1 MGNVIY
7 YDFENFRLDV
17 INEQLLKDNQ
27 PIPLTHKAFKTL
39 LILVQNYG
47 QLVKKEDIINQIWH
61 DSFVEDSNLTQH
73 IYVLRKT
80 LGNNKQGKPFIETVP
95 KRGYCFV
102 GEMQKI
108 TAREMSLVESALKP
122 RLRPDDSV
130 LDEQFIYVKDE
141 NGRIHLSADQHLS
154 EDLPKDLSAPIS
166 STKKT
171 FFSTPILLIICLV
184 GLISIGL
191 ISFQMF
197 RPAKATGINSIAV
210 LPFKPI
216 GKDSSDE
223 KIGFGLADAVIT
235 SLSKQ
240 QKIPV
245 RPTSAV
251 FQFTEK
257 NFDSVNAGKE
267 LGVDSVL
274 EGTVQ
279 RDGEWIR
286 VSVKLIKIS
295 DGSPIWVDTFDEKF
309 THIFA
314 VQDSISTKVAKSLM
328 LNLSNAQEQQLTARN
343 TSNSEAYLAYQ
354 NGRYFWNKRSKEDLE
369 KAVTYFQK
377 AVEIDQNYAIAYAM
391 LADSYN
397 MLYYY
402 GFADDSKE
410 TIDKAD
416 EAAQKSLSLN
426 DSIPESHIAVS
437 YVQIAKYKN
446 YDASVKALERAIQL
460 SPYNPTARI
469 RYGWQ
474 LLRLRNIDGALEQM
488 RIAQE
493 NDPLS
498 PISNSALCSIL
509 LLKRNYPDAL
519 KYSEKAVELMPT
531 APLVKVQLASVYYLN
546 GKPDAAI
553 SLLQEEINVPHSKY
567 DALAG
572 LAYIY
577 AKTGKTNEAEE
588 LLGKLKAEINISN
601 KYSDLA
607 LVAFALGKKEESLEY
622 FKTMLKR
629 TNNIIPL
636 SMLSDPFWE
645 EIFKDE
651 EFKKLAFKH
660 HGKP

>member
-27 PIPLTHKAFKTL
+27 SIPLTHKAFKTL
-39 LILVQNYG
+39 LILVQNFG
-47 QLVKKEDIINQIWH
+47 QLVKKEDIITQIWH
-61 DSFVEDSNLTQH
+61 DSFVEDANLTQH

-80 LGNNKQGKPFIETVP
+80 LGNNKHGKPFIETVP
-95 KRGYCFV
+95 KRGYCFI
-102 GEMQKI
+102 GEIQKVY
-108 TAREMSLVESALKP
+108 AREVSLAESAVTP
-122 RLRPDDSV
+122 HLRADDAV
-130 LDEQFIYVKDE
+130 LDEQFIFVKDE
-141 NGRIHLSADQHLS
+141 NGQIHSSGDIHYSADAQII
-154 EDLPKDLSAPIS
+154 P
-166 STKKT
+166 TKKP
-171 FFSTPILLIICLV
+171 FLSTPILLVICFIGIIGV
-184 GLISIGL
+184 SIFL
-191 ISFQMF
+191 YQMLQ
-197 RPAKATGINSIAV
+197 PAQATEIKSIAV

-216 GKDSSDE
+216 GEESKNE
-223 KIGFGLADAVIT
+223 MMGFGIADAVIT

-257 NFDSVNAGKE
+257 NFDSVEAGKS

-279 RDGEWIR
+279 RDGEWVR
-286 VSVKLIKIS
+286 VSVRLIKIS
-295 DGSPIWVDTFDEKF
+295 DGSTIWAETFDEKF
-309 THIFA
+309 TYIFA
-314 VQDSISTKVAKSLM
+314 VQDSISTKVAKSLT
-328 LNLSNAQEQQLTARN
+328 LNLSNAQERQLTARN
-343 TSNSEAYLAYQ
+343 TSSPEAYQAYQ
-354 NGRYFWNKRSKEDLE
+354 SGRYFWNKRSKEDLE
-369 KAVTYFQK
+369 KAANYFQK
-377 AVEIDQNYAIAYAM
+377 AIELDNNYAIAYAM
-391 LADSYN
+391 LADCYN

-402 GFADDSKE
+402 NFTENSKE

-416 EAAQKSLSLN
+416 EAAKKALALN
-426 DSIPESHIAVS
+426 DSIPEPHIAIS

-446 YDASVKALERAIQL
+446 YESSIKALERAIQL

-474 LLRLRNIDGALEQM
+474 LLRLRNMDGALEQM

-498 PISNSALCSIL
+498 PISNSALCSML
-509 LLKRNYPDAL
+509 LLKRNYADAL

-546 GKPDAAI
+546 NKPDAAI
-553 SLLQEEINVPHSKY
+553 SILQEEIKVPHSKY

-577 AKTGKTNEAEE
+577 AKTGKTKEAEE
-588 LLGKLKAEINISN
+588 IYAQLKAEISISN

-607 LVAFALGKKEESLEY
+607 LVAFALRKKEESLEY
-622 FKTMLKR
+622 FKVLLKR
-629 TNNIIPL
+629 TNNNIPL

-645 EIFKDE
+645 DIFKDE
-651 EFKKLAFKH
+651 SYKKLISH
-660 HGKP
+660 HTEKP

>member
-17 INEQLLKDNQ
+17 TNEQLLKDNQ
-27 PIPLTHKAFKTL
+27 IIPLTHKAFKTL

-61 DSFVEDSNLTQH
+61 DSFVEDANLTQH

-80 LGNNKQGKPFIETVP
+80 LGNNKLGKPFIETIP
-95 KRGYCFV
+95 KRGYCFI
-102 GEMQKI
+102 GEIQKI
-108 TAREMSLVESALKP
+108 AAREVSLVESSLSP

-130 LDEQFIYVKDE
+130 LDEQFIYVENE
-141 NGRIHLSADQHLS
+141 NGRIHLSGDVNYS
-154 EDLPKDLSAPIS
+154 ESPQKDLSAPIS

-191 ISFQMF
+191 FFYQKFQ
-197 RPAKATGINSIAV
+197 PVKATGINSIAV

-295 DGSPIWVDTFDEKF
+295 DGSTIWVDTFDEKF
-309 THIFA
+309 TYIFA

-377 AVEIDQNYAIAYAM
+377 AVEIDQDYAIAYAM

-402 GFADDSKE
+402 GFTKNSKE

-416 EAAQKSLSLN
+416 EAARKALSLN
-426 DSIPESHIAVS
+426 DSIPESHIASS

-446 YDASVKALERAIQL
+446 YDASVKFLERAIQL

-474 LLRLRNIDGALEQM
+474 LLRLGNMDGALEQM

-498 PISNSALCSIL
+498 PISNSALCSML
-509 LLKRNYPDAL
+509 LLKRNYADAL

-553 SLLQEEINVPHSKY
+553 SILQEEINVSHSRY

-577 AKTGKTNEAEE
+577 AKTGKTKEAEE
-588 LLGKLKAEINISN
+588 IYIQLKSEISISN
-601 KYSDLA
+601 KYGDLA
-607 LVAFALGKKEESLEY
+607 LVSFALGKKDESLEH
-622 FKTMLKR
+622 FKVMLTR
-629 TNNIIPL
+629 TNNIVPL

-645 EIFKDE
+645 ETFKDE
-651 EFKKLAFKH
+651 SYKKLVSHQTEK
-660 HGKP
+660 